1 MKLRTAFLVAAATLA
16 IGGLARAGDDSLD
29 PKAALGKQI
38 FFDKTLSEPAGQS
51 CSSCHQLAHSFV
63 DPRPTPTSHGAN
75 ASLFGPR
82 NTPSVKY
89 ASFTPKFQPNGKEG
103 GYLGGQFR
111 DGRVNTLEEQAK
123 LPFVNPIEMGNPD
136 SQAVVTKVSL
146 APYAAQFQA
155 VFGADIFSHP
165 IAAYEAIASSLAA
178 FERTKVFAPFDSKY
192 DAFQQ
197 GRATLTDAE
206 ARGLA
211 AFNDPARGNCAK
223 CHLTVSP
230 THPGG
235 TRPLLT
241 DFGYDNAGVPRN
253 PENKFY
259 RDPAQYNPSGRGYID
274 LGLEGV
280 LLDPATR
287 GQFKAPSLRNVAVTG
302 PYMHNGYFK
311 TLRGVVDF
319 YSTRDAKP
327 ACPSKFTT
335 EADAL
340 AQGCWPAPE
349 MAETKNVTDM
359 GNLHLSEQEIDD
371 IVAFLGTLTDGWTP
385 EAAPR

>member
-1 MKLRTAFLVAAATLA
+1 M
-16 IGGLARAGDDSLD
+16 
-29 PKAALGKQI
+29 
-38 FFDKTLSEPAGQS
+38 
-51 CSSCHQLAHSFV
+51 
-63 DPRPTPTSHGAN
+63 
-75 ASLFGPR
+75 
-82 NTPSVKY
+82 
-89 ASFTPKFQPNGKEG
+89 
-103 GYLGGQFR
+103 
-111 DGRVNTLEEQAK
+111 NTLEEQAK

-136 SQAVVTKVSL
+136 AQAVVTKVSL

-165 IAAYEAIASSLAA
+165 TEAYDAIASSLAS
-178 FERTKVFAPFDSKY
+178 FERTNAFAPFDSKY
-192 DAFQQ
+192 DAYQE
-197 GRATLTDAE
+197 GRATLTDSE

-230 THPGG
+230 TNPGG
-235 TRPLLT
+235 LRPLLT

-253 PENKFY
+253 PDNKFY
-259 RDPAQYNPSGRGYID
+259 KDPAQYNPDGRGFVD

-280 LLDPATR
+280 ILDPASR

-319 YSTRDAKP
+319 YTTRESKP
-327 ACPSKFTT
+327 ACKSKFTT

-340 AQGCWPAPE
+340 AQGCWPA
-349 MAETKNVTDM
+349 AELVETMNVADM
-359 GNLHLSEQEIDD
+359 GNLHMSDQDVDD

-385 EAAPR
+385 AVAKH